1 MNYETIVVDTP
12 AEHVARITLNRPEK
26 RNAISTTMRVE
37 LLDALRTHDHDPGCG
52 RPLSGGR
59 VSVSRPG
66 TTWPV
71 VR

>member
-12 AEHVARITLNRPEK
+12 AEKVARITLNRPEK

-37 LLDALRTHDHDPGCG
+37 LLDALRIHDHDPGVRTTIVRGSVVFLG
-52 RPLSGGR
+52 RAL
-59 VSVSRPG
+59 
-66 TTWPV
+66 TWPV